1 MPDLAALRSRLD
13 ALPLDRA
20 PLRRAGLL
28 SVLLVVLLVGGKV
41 FGPDRA
47 ARQPAAADRQE
58 APVAENASVPSGW
71 TGGRVLAV
79 LLLAAG
85 GGVAFVLHRR
95 AAPGPATDSALDVI
109 ATHTLGP
116 GQALRLVG
124 CGDDVLLLS
133 ATGEAI
139 TLLRHWPR
147 ERFDRGAVSFAD
159 VLADAT
165 GEAEAPPQPDPSREA
180 PPVAWAAPPPLAHV
194 ALAVPLSEAD
204 TVHGVPTPVLSAVA
218 EPVLVTEE
226 VAEPSPIQPVRAFPA
241 RRAGGLRQFQ
251 ADA

>member
-28 SVLLVVLLVGGKV
+28 SVLLVGLLVAGKA

-47 ARQPAAADRQE
+47 ARQPSTADRQE
-58 APVAENASVPSGW
+58 APAAENASAPAPSGW

-85 GGVAFVLHRR
+85 GGVALVLHRR
-95 AAPGPATDSALDVI
+95 AAPGPVEDPALDVI

-116 GQALRLVG
+116 GQTLRLVG

-133 ATGEAI
+133 ATAEAI

-165 GEAEAPPQPDPSREA
+165 AEAEPSASSLPESISETPTAATSSPP
-180 PPVAWAAPPPLAHV
+180 PPVPAASPESTV
-194 ALAVPLSEAD
+194 ALR
-204 TVHGVPTPVLSAVA
+204 A
-218 EPVLVTEE
+218 EPSARPPALRHRPAVTEE
-226 VAEPSPIQPVRAFPA
+226 AAAPAGPPRPFPA

>member
-28 SVLLVVLLVGGKV
+28 SVLLVGLLVAGKA

-47 ARQPAAADRQE
+47 ARQPSTADRQE
-58 APVAENASVPSGW
+58 APAAENASAPAPSGW

-85 GGVAFVLHRR
+85 GGVALVLHRR
-95 AAPGPATDSALDVI
+95 AAPGPVEDPALDVI

-116 GQALRLVG
+116 GQTLRLVG

-133 ATGEAI
+133 ATAEAI

-165 GEAEAPPQPDPSREA
+165 AEAEPSAAPE
-180 PPVAWAAPPPLAHV
+180 PVAEPPPAEPASTPPLARV
-194 ALAVPLSEAD
+194 ALAVRPEPPAPRG
-204 TVHGVPTPVLSAVA
+204 TGPSAPPPSA
-218 EPVLVTEE
+218 PRLATVTEE
-226 VAEPSPIQPVRAFPA
+226 VTAPARPPRPFPA